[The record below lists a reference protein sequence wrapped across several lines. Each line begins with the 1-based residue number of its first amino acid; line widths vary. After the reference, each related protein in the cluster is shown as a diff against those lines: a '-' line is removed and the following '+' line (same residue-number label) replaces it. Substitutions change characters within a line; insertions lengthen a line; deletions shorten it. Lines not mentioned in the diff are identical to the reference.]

1 MRAFDLVGLVGLVAL
16 LTLGACSRHA
26 TPEEC
31 QQILDRYVDFT
42 IDGDP
47 SLKGIP
53 EETRGAVRDV
63 KKQDKRTS
71 PEYLRARTQCDRPAR
86 SAAPFVRGRP
96 TPVVDTPGAR
106 D

>member
-1 MRAFDLVGLVGLVAL
+1 MRALLVVGL
-16 LTLGACSRHA
+16 LGSLAIAGCSRHA

-31 QQILDRYVDFT
+31 EQILDRYVDFT

-53 EETRGAVRDV
+53 EESRGAARDL

-71 PEYLRARTQCDRPAR
+71 PEYLRARTQCETE
-86 SAAPFVRGRP
+86 VRASQVQCALKAGNANEWEAC
-96 TPVVDTPGAR
+96 VD
-106 D
+106 

>member
-1 MRAFDLVGLVGLVAL
+1 MRALVLVGLLGLP
-16 LTLGACSRHA
+16 TLGALAGCSRHA

-42 IDGDP
+42 IDSDP

-53 EETRGAVRDV
+53 EETRGAAREL

-71 PEYLRARTQCDRPAR
+71 PEYLRARTQCETE
-86 SAAPFVRGRP
+86 VRANQVQCALKAGNANEWEAC
-96 TPVVDTPGAR
+96 VD
-106 D
+106 

>member
-1 MRAFDLVGLVGLVAL
+1 MRALVVVGLVAL
-16 LTLGACSRHA
+16 VTLSACSRHA

-53 EETRGAVRDV
+53 EETRGAAWCAITEKAFQEYGLPPSIRRAVR
-63 KKQDKRTS
+63 RTM
-71 PEYLRARTQCDRPAR
+71 A
-86 SAAPFVRGRP
+86 
-96 TPVVDTPGAR
+96 
-106 D
+106 